1 MKCLNLNAR
10 QENTKQVIF
19 LEFSQKNYV
28 VSNKRGFC
36 KDQNNIFTS
45 QFYFSKTRKH
55 FLNNITVQIVSKP
68 KSASFSSE
76 FEFFG
81 RGAAEA

>member
-36 KDQNNIFTS
+36 KDQNNIF
-45 QFYFSKTRKH
+45 QFVNSLLLVLF
-55 FLNNITVQIVSKP
+55 P
-68 KSASFSSE
+68 KNTKIF
-76 FEFFG
+76 FEQPLCANSYLCIKAKKCIFFV
-81 RGAAEA
+81 RV